1 MAKLDRIVNVA
12 ISLNT
17 TAIKEQNF
25 SDILILGA
33 HALAV
38 NRVMAVTEAGELLDM
53 GIAPNDP
60 LYIAVRDAFKQIPTV
75 ARVFVGRRQV
85 DASRIAVTRAA
96 ASDYAVSLSWRDANG
111 IVQKVAASVAGA
123 ADSTP
128 QTLARG

>member
-1 MAKLDRIVNVA
+1 MAKIDRIVNVA

-38 NRVMAVTEAGELLDM
+38 NRVLVVTQPGELLDM
-53 GIAPNDP
+53 GISQTDA
-60 LYIAVRDAFKQIPTV
+60 LYNAVRDAFKQIPTV

-85 DASRIAVTRAA
+85 DVSRLTVKQATM
-96 ASDYAVSLSWRDANG
+96 SEYGVSLSWRDANG
-111 IVQKVAASVAGA
+111 VVQKADVSVTGL

-128 QTLARG
+128 QT